1 MRGKAAT
8 LAHTSQWDLFCPF
21 GVACR
26 GFSPH
31 HALSP
36 LSPPQAQRDFFGSH
50 TYQRTDAEGWFHT
63 VCGGVGGGGGGL
75 GGGGGR
81 RIPHTS
87 GGGKHM
93 QMAFPFTPLC
103 RRYSSLMLFPP
114 ALHCSGLG
122 RLLWQCGLHHHQ
134 PVQRLEEGFG
144 LLWLVLRMY
153 DFITAS
159 HQSLEEPCE
168 RGIWMNG
175 CCRRS
180 NVDGC
185 GLASWKDPGLFICD

>member
-1 MRGKAAT
+1 MA
-8 LAHTSQWDLFCPF
+8 
-21 GVACR
+21 
-26 GFSPH
+26 
-31 HALSP
+31 
-36 LSPPQAQRDFFGSH
+36 SPPITPFRPFPLRRPSVTSSAPTPTRGPTLRAGS
-50 TYQRTDAEGWFHT
+50 TR
-63 VCGGVGGGGGGL
+63 CVGGWAGGGGL